1 MRTVAALFAQPKLV
15 CVPWT
20 LSRKLAQ
27 PDGDVSNRRRLVGL
41 RARRSARLPRKL
53 LSLLRS
59 LKFEDISLNSV
70 LGIEAPTTHELP
82 CLQGYDPVLAL
93 TKPVVAPGE
102 NRN

>member
-1 MRTVAALFAQPKLV
+1 MRTVAALFAQPKL
-15 CVPWT
+15 VPWT

-70 LGIEAPTTHELP
+70 FSETPTTHDLP
-82 CLQGYDPVLAL
+82 CLQRYDPVLAL
-93 TKPVVAPGE
+93 TKLVVAPSE